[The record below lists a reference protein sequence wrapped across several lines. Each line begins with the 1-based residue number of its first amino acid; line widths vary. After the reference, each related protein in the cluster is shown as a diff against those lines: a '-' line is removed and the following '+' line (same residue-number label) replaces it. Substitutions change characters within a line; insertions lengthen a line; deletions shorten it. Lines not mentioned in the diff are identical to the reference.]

1 MTTEFPPEILPE
13 SEVAR
18 HTQDCVENWRK
29 TLPAEEFAELETRLR
44 DQFNQTVTQAAEIL
58 VRTWF
63 NQKVRV
69 I

>member
-1 MTTEFPPEILPE
+1 MIDLIPDILPE